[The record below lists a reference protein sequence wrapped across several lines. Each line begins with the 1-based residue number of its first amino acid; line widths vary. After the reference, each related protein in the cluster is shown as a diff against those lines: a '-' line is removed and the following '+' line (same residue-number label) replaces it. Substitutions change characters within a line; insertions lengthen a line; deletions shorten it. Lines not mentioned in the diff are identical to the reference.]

1 MVLVVASTGGPDA
14 LLEILRHIVKPMLP
28 MIVAQHMPADQTKG
42 FAMHLADRTR
52 LAVLES
58 GAGVLPLADVVVLR
72 GGGDYRLHRGETGLV
87 ARLAPA
93 DDTPFHPNGDTL
105 LRSAAAALMPA
116 GCVVL
121 SGMGQDGAAGA
132 AALASS
138 GMPVLVQAFGTC
150 VVPGMPQAT
159 AAIVP
164 GARSLSPASIAAR
177 LNVWAR
183 SEAA

>member
-1 MVLVVASTGGPDA
+1 VLVVASTGGPAA

-42 FAMHLADRTR
+42 FAMHLAEQSR
-52 LAVLES
+52 LTVVEA
-58 GAGVLPLADVVVLR
+58 GAGALPPGDVVVLR
-72 GGGDYRLHRGETGLV
+72 GGGDYRLFRGETGLV

-93 DDTPFHPNGDTL
+93 AHTPFHPNGDTL
-105 LRSAAAALMPA
+105 LRSAAAASIPA

-138 GMPVLVQAFGTC
+138 GMPVLLQAFGTC

-159 AAIVP
+159 AASVP
-164 GARSLSPASIAAR
+164 GARALSPASIAAR
-177 LNVWAR
+177 LNAWAR
-183 SEAA
+183 LEAA